1 MLQKKYPVYGIC
13 RTKKAEMGDRSFL
26 SNNFKI
32 LPLARALSPLLLVS
46 MCVVGY
52 TVLHLF
58 GSSRLPI
65 LLTKPRSSLPQLSYN
80 ISKPVHNQES
90 RPSPHHEPVDETLAS
105 KTAKASHGGLAKKN
119 VLLVGFPEALDTE
132 AVSRSC
138 PKLAARCSVTLRDP
152 GPLHSTEEFD
162 AIAFKVSSMV
172 NRVGDDSWIED
183 FPRSRS
189 AKQARILLS
198 LS

>member
-1 MLQKKYPVYGIC
+1 
-13 RTKKAEMGDRSFL
+13 MGDRSFF

-32 LPLARALSPLLLVS
+32 LPSARALSPLLLVS
-46 MCVVGY
+46 MCAVGY

-58 GSSRLPI
+58 GSSKLPI
-65 LLTKPRSSLPQLSYN
+65 LLSKPRSSLPQVSYN
-80 ISKPVHNQES
+80 ISKPVQSQES
-90 RPSPHHEPVDETLAS
+90 RPSPHHEPVDETLAA
-105 KTAKASHGGLAKKN
+105 KTAKASHGELAKKN
-119 VLLVGFPEALDTE
+119 VLLVGLPEALDTT

-138 PKLAARCSVTLRDP
+138 PKLAARCSVTRRDP

-189 AKQARILLS
+189 AKQARVLLS